1 MSFFRKY
8 QTSIYAVIT
17 TLILCSFFFFGSN
30 STIQKTTQS
39 DKVSFYDLSNKS
51 VTRRQ
56 VDQLMHFI
64 TTDQNDFFQADGSL
78 GANFLN
84 QGQVL
89 GRLLQAPVASEM
101 FQPFEKDV
109 KELIQRKKSQELNF
123 RPYEHPTIPFISL
136 ENLWQQYTPHLYE
149 AYQNYKRALK
159 DSSSTAE
166 IVFKARLELMQAQ
179 STTSPTLFKRVLM
192 QQQRQYEWIPID
204 ENLFNANLS
213 LYGYQNLM
221 EWLGRPLTRRLAEV
235 LINIAALAE
244 NKGYKVDD
252 AEVELHLQKQL
263 ELGYHYF
270 QQNPNNPSW
279 TTEQF
284 YTKQLALL
292 SLTESQVKEL
302 TYQLLL
308 ADKFLKE
315 RAEGVLINPAFYRD
329 FLSEAYQTL
338 DVECFRPSNSLLFQN
353 NHQMHLFEIY
363 LSKTHQYRIDSGS
376 LMPPKPLSL
385 DSIASSSPEFVIQ
398 PLMVSFKAVHKDQ
411 YAQSIDL
418 KTLLEKQTEK
428 SFWNHLIE
436 LWPDAISSED
446 NVSSRLQKLQSLD
459 PQTRSAINQYTRLYF
474 LNQDTSWIDTA
485 LSSANFQTRE
495 ILISENSTRQLL
507 PGVSDTNKLLSH
519 LNLST
524 NAPYTEDNVHYYQF
538 EAIPEIPEP
547 RVISFEKAVQSGL
560 LENHLAAY
568 IDANSSSSSNEQN
581 PAAKAIEKENEAFSA
596 LHQAIQSS
604 FSNSDISDVYQ
615 YRFYSWL
622 SSLRNQASSG
632 SLANSST
639 ELFQVTPFEAK
650 LIRKDIPRGSSLHS
664 LFNQESG
671 AFSEITLHPTYGL
684 SFFQLKEVSQSD
696 YEDALHNKV
705 RSLKAQ
711 LQKEVLSESLKSI
724 VDQMQSKKAMS
735 SIE

>member
-39 DKVSFYDLSNKS
+39 DKVSFYDLSNRAITS
-51 VTRRQ
+51 RQ

-64 TTDQNDFFQADGSL
+64 TTDQNAFFQSDGSL

-89 GRLLQAPVASEM
+89 SRLLQAPVASEM
-101 FQPFEKDV
+101 FQPFEKDIN
-109 KELIQRKKSQELNF
+109 ELINRKKSQELSF

-159 DSSSTAE
+159 DNSSSVE
-166 IVFKARLELMQAQ
+166 KIFKAKLELMQAQ

-192 QQQRQYEWIPID
+192 QQQRQYEWIPVD

-221 EWLGRPLTRRLAEV
+221 EWLGRPLTRRLTEV
-235 LINIAALAE
+235 VINIAALAE
-244 NKGYKVDD
+244 SKGYKVDD

-302 TYQLLL
+302 TYELLL
-308 ADKFLKE
+308 ADKYLKE
-315 RAEGVLINPAFYRD
+315 RAEGVLIDPTFYRD

-338 DVECFRPSNSLLFQN
+338 EVECFRPSNSLLFQN

-363 LSKTHQYRIDSGS
+363 LSKTHQYNIDSGS
-376 LMPPKPLSL
+376 LMPPKPLPL
-385 DSIASSSPEFVIQ
+385 DSIASNSPEFVIQ
-398 PLMVSFKAVHKDQ
+398 PLMVSFKAIHKDQ

-418 KTLLEKQTEK
+418 KTLLEKQTEED
-428 SFWNHLIE
+428 FWNHLIE
-436 LWPDAISSED
+436 LWPDAISSQG

-459 PQTRSAINQYTRLYF
+459 PQTRSAINQYTRLYL
-474 LNQDTSWIDTA
+474 LNQDASWIDMA
-485 LSSANFQTRE
+485 LSNAHFQTRE
-495 ILISENSTRQLL
+495 ILVSENSTRQLL
-507 PGVSDTNKLLSH
+507 PGVSDTKKLLNH

-524 NAPYTEDNVHYYQF
+524 NTPYTEDSVHYYQF
-538 EAIPEIPEP
+538 EAIPEIPDP
-547 RVISFEKAVQSGL
+547 RVISLEKALQSGL

-568 IDANSSSSSNEQN
+568 IDANSSASSSEQN
-581 PAAKAIEKENEAFSA
+581 PAAKSIERENAAFSI
-596 LHQAIQSS
+596 LHQSIQSS
-604 FSNSDISDVYQ
+604 FPNNDITNAYQ

-622 SSLRNQASSG
+622 SSLHNQASTG
-632 SLANSST
+632 SIENNSS

-650 LIRKDIPRGSSLHS
+650 LIRKDIPRDSSLHS
-664 LFNQESG
+664 LFNQEPG
-671 AFSEITLHPTYGL
+671 DFSEITLHPVYGL
-684 SFFQLKEVSQSD
+684 SFFKLKEVSQSD
-696 YEDALHNKV
+696 YQDALHNKV

-711 LQKEVLSESLKSI
+711 LQKEILSKSLKSI

-735 SIE
+735 PIE